1 MYKRIMK
8 IFVFL
13 SGCLFLSG
21 CSGTSSL
28 SHFNEPEP
36 VVASSEA
43 AETPLLAEKPIHYY
57 VTRLAQQLFD
67 TSSNIDLNKSIAVGT
82 ILPVQH
88 TSGKKLPVYGAY
100 GLQIQE
106 SLMTLAT
113 QAGLQVIDFKAMPMI
128 KVGENYDM
136 MLSRELAELNSVVK
150 ADYYLTGTYSE
161 QENSLVVNIRLV
173 DIRSTKIL
181 AAATD
186 YIPVNTMWSRSKVS
200 IREQII
206 YRNEY

>member
-1 MYKRIMK
+1 MK
-8 IFVFL
+8 TLLFL
-13 SGCLFLSG
+13 PCCLFLLTG
-21 CSGTSSL
+21 CVGLSSSTLFNQSEPLASNKGAVTSL
-28 SHFNEPEP
+28 SHK
-36 VVASSEA
+36 
-43 AETPLLAEKPIHYY
+43 KPIHYY

-67 TSSNIDLNKSIAVGT
+67 TSSNIDLNRAIAVGT

-88 TSGKKLPVYGAY
+88 TSGNKLPMYGAY

-106 SLMTLAT
+106 SLMTLST
-113 QAGLQVIDFKAMPMI
+113 QAGLHVVDFKAMPMI
-128 KVGENYDM
+128 KVGENFDM
-136 MLSRELAELNSVVK
+136 MLSRELAELSTLVK

-173 DIRSTKIL
+173 DIPSKQIL

-186 YIPVNTMWSRSKVS
+186 YIPVNTMWSRSKVNV
-200 IREQII
+200 RDQII